1 MIILAVI
8 GAIGVV
14 AAIWEE
20 LGPRIRRDKTEEL
33 DFDDDFEA
41 NDVRSAAAQLELEH
55 TWWEMSLEAL
65 EAEPAFQLAVSALAD
80 ADTDVAEVVTL
91 SRDADGW
98 VASMALA
105 ALAQR
110 EDVPDDWL
118 TWAAR
123 NPVRPSVCEDRLL
136 LRALAVH
143 SGQPVIG
150 AGLQALESLRDEVVA
165 EFVRE
170 RISRGEQVAVDTFDK
185 VSLETADNLEA
196 FIDRFEGDLG
206 PDFRRSFETW
216 RALANLRNIGRIWE
230 RPFDDPPTLLAGR
243 RRELVEIVVA
253 ALEQSPPRSVLLV
266 GEHGVGKT
274 ALTRAALDRIDE
286 DAIVFETT
294 AAQINAGAIYIG
306 ELEGR
311 VKTLV
316 DAVAGQRVIW
326 ILPELQETLFA
337 GQHSRSPQGLL
348 DALLPHIESGAIAH
362 RRGGD
367 PCRGRGARRGTRRG
381 SRARSSSYVSDRST
395 IPTPLRSP
403 GMRSSTM
410 HLASM
415 PTTRRSPRHSSSH
428 SSFSPASR
436 SPEISCGLPM
446 QPPQRPRSRAP
457 RRSAGGTC

>member
-1 MIILAVI
+1 MIILAII

-20 LGPRIRRDKTEEL
+20 LGPRIRRGQDGGAGL
-33 DFDDDFEA
+33 NDDFEA

-65 EAEPAFQLAVSALAD
+65 KTEPAFQLAASTLAD

-110 EDVPDDWL
+110 EDIGDDWL

-143 SGQPVIG
+143 SRQPVIG

-185 VSLETADNLEA
+185 VSLETADDLEA

-206 PDFRRSFETW
+206 PDFRRSFQTW
-216 RALANLRNIGRIWE
+216 RARANVRSIGRIWE

-243 RRELVEIVVA
+243 RRELVEIIRRRA
-253 ALEQSPPRSVLLV
+253 RTEPTAIRPPR
-266 GEHGVGKT
+266 
-274 ALTRAALDRIDE
+274 
-286 DAIVFETT
+286 
-294 AAQINAGAIYIG
+294 
-306 ELEGR
+306 
-311 VKTLV
+311 
-316 DAVAGQRVIW
+316 
-326 ILPELQETLFA
+326 
-337 GQHSRSPQGLL
+337 
-348 DALLPHIESGAIAH
+348 
-362 RRGGD
+362 RR
-367 PCRGRGARRGTRRG
+367 ARRGEDRG
-381 SRARSSSYVSDRST
+381 
-395 IPTPLRSP
+395 
-403 GMRSSTM
+403 
-410 HLASM
+410 
-415 PTTRRSPRHSSSH
+415 
-428 SSFSPASR
+428 
-436 SPEISCGLPM
+436 
-446 QPPQRPRSRAP
+446 
-457 RRSAGGTC
+457 

>member
-1 MIILAVI
+1 
-8 GAIGVV
+8 
-14 AAIWEE
+14 
-20 LGPRIRRDKTEEL
+20 
-33 DFDDDFEA
+33 
-41 NDVRSAAAQLELEH
+41 
-55 TWWEMSLEAL
+55 MSLEAL

-150 AGLQALESLRDEVVA
+150 AGLLALESLRDEVVA
-165 EFVRE
+165 EFVGE
-170 RISRGEQVAVDTFDK
+170 RISRGEQVDVDTFDK
-185 VSLETADNLEA
+185 LSLETADNLEA
-196 FIDRFEGDLG
+196 FIDRFEVDLG

-216 RALANLRNIGRIWE
+216 RALANLKNIGRIWE

-326 ILPELQETLFA
+326 VLPELQETLFA

-367 PCRGRGARRGTRRG
+367 PCRGRGARRGAREGQERVRARTCPTARRSRHRCGRQACARARCTWRRRRRRDSRGGTRARTAVSPQRRAARESPAACPCNRRRG
-381 SRARSSSYVSDRST
+381 RGA
-395 IPTPLRSP
+395 
-403 GMRSSTM
+403 G
-410 HLASM
+410 
-415 PTTRRSPRHSSSH
+415 RRDV
-428 SSFSPASR
+428 
-436 SPEISCGLPM
+436 
-446 QPPQRPRSRAP
+446 
-457 RRSAGGTC
+457 RR

>member
-20 LGPRIRRDKTEEL
+20 LGPRIRREKTEDW

-41 NDVRSAAAQLELEH
+41 DDVRSAAAQLELEH

-150 AGLQALESLRDEVVA
+150 AGLLALESLRDEVVA
-165 EFVRE
+165 EFVGE
-170 RISRGEQVAVDTFDK
+170 RISRGEQVDCRHVRQALARDGRQPRGVHRPIRSGPRTR
-185 VSLETADNLEA
+185 LPPELRNLARTGEPQEHRA
-196 FIDRFEGDLG
+196 DLG
-206 PDFRRSFETW
+206 ATVRRSAHAPGRSST
-216 RALANLRNIGRIWE
+216 RARGDRRGRARTEPAAI
-230 RPFDDPPTLLAGR
+230 RPPR
-243 RRELVEIVVA
+243 RR
-253 ALEQSPPRSVLLV
+253 
-266 GEHGVGKT
+266 
-274 ALTRAALDRIDE
+274 
-286 DAIVFETT
+286 
-294 AAQINAGAIYIG
+294 
-306 ELEGR
+306 
-311 VKTLV
+311 
-316 DAVAGQRVIW
+316 
-326 ILPELQETLFA
+326 
-337 GQHSRSPQGLL
+337 
-348 DALLPHIESGAIAH
+348 
-362 RRGGD
+362 
-367 PCRGRGARRGTRRG
+367 ARRGEDRTDTG
-381 SRARSSSYVSDRST
+381 SARSHRRRRDR
-395 IPTPLRSP
+395 LRDD
-403 GMRSSTM
+403 RC
-410 HLASM
+410 ADQ
-415 PTTRRSPRHSSSH
+415 RRRDLH
-428 SSFSPASR
+428 R
-436 SPEISCGLPM
+436 
-446 QPPQRPRSRAP
+446 
-457 RRSAGGTC
+457 

>member
-20 LGPRIRRDKTEEL
+20 LGPRIRREKTEDW

-150 AGLQALESLRDEVVA
+150 AGLLALESLRDEVVA
-165 EFVRE
+165 EFVGE

-185 VSLETADNLEA
+185 LSLETADNLEA
-196 FIDRFEGDLG
+196 FIDRFEVDLG
-206 PDFRRSFETW
+206 TRLPPELRNLARTGEPQEHRADLGATVRRSAHAPGRSSTRTRGDRRG
-216 RALANLRNIGRIWE
+216 RARTEPAAI
-230 RPFDDPPTLLAGR
+230 RPPR
-243 RRELVEIVVA
+243 RR
-253 ALEQSPPRSVLLV
+253 
-266 GEHGVGKT
+266 
-274 ALTRAALDRIDE
+274 
-286 DAIVFETT
+286 
-294 AAQINAGAIYIG
+294 
-306 ELEGR
+306 
-311 VKTLV
+311 
-316 DAVAGQRVIW
+316 
-326 ILPELQETLFA
+326 
-337 GQHSRSPQGLL
+337 
-348 DALLPHIESGAIAH
+348 
-362 RRGGD
+362 
-367 PCRGRGARRGTRRG
+367 ARRGEDRTDTG
-381 SRARSSSYVSDRST
+381 SARSHRRST
-395 IPTPLRSP
+395 QSSSRRPLR
-403 GMRSSTM
+403 RSTPARST
-410 HLASM
+410 SV
-415 PTTRRSPRHSSSH
+415 SSKG
-428 SSFSPASR
+428 A
-436 SPEISCGLPM
+436 
-446 QPPQRPRSRAP
+446 
-457 RRSAGGTC
+457 

>member
-80 ADTDVAEVVTL
+80 ADTDVDEVVTL

-98 VASMALA
+98 VASMGLA

-110 EDVPDDWL
+110 DDVPDDWL
-118 TWAAR
+118 SWAAR

-150 AGLQALESLRDEVVA
+150 AGLLALESLRDEVVA
-165 EFVRE
+165 EFVGE
-170 RISRGEQVAVDTFDK
+170 RISRGEQVDVDTFDK
-185 VSLETADNLEA
+185 LSLETAENLEA
-196 FIDRFEGDLG
+196 FIDRFEVDLG

-216 RALANLRNIGRIWE
+216 RALANLKNIGRIWE

-348 DALLPHIESGAIAH
+348 DALLPHIESGAIAIVAEVTPAAAEVLVAARARVKSAFEARTCPTARRSRH
-362 RRGGD
+362 RCGRQACARARCTRCRRRRRDSRGGTRARTAVS
-367 PCRGRGARRGTRRG
+367 PQRRAARESPAACPRNRRRGRGAGRRDVRR
-381 SRARSSSYVSDRST
+381 
-395 IPTPLRSP
+395 
-403 GMRSSTM
+403 
-410 HLASM
+410 
-415 PTTRRSPRHSSSH
+415 
-428 SSFSPASR
+428 
-436 SPEISCGLPM
+436 
-446 QPPQRPRSRAP
+446 
-457 RRSAGGTC
+457 